1 MEINPWHVDSIDAFY
16 FLKCPEC
23 TFHTQKETKFQEH
36 ATKNHPLSFVLFGK
50 EEIDDSLDILFGQE
64 EIQDENFNSELGIAN
79 EDNSQ
84 EDFDINESPESSIGK
99 VKLLVQNFT
108 TR

>member
-64 EIQDENFNSELGIAN
+64 EIQDEKSN
-79 EDNSQ
+79 EDNLLT
-84 EDFDINESPESSIGK
+84 SIALK
-99 VKLLVQNFT
+99 ILRIVLVQGEA
-108 TR
+108 